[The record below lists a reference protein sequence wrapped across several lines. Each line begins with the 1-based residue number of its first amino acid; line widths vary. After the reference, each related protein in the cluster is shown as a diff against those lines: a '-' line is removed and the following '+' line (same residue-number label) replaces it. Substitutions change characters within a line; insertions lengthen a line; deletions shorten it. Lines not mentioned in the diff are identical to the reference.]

1 MENLIEKLKE
11 IKGVSFVSIT
21 YTNQNNEKQ
30 QTVFNVGVDYAKAKI
45 KDIEYLKTLDVE
57 TLNSNIDSEILE
69 EARIALL
76 NSFENPSEKK
86 SKGIIDAY
94 THLTKGIKIHNDSK
108 KLFVFG
114 MKVSKTVLEKGNEKE
129 DTRGILTKAKDEIR
143 KHLKSTQYRNFE
155 LKRADKFV
163 LKGDTITFEA
173 E

>member
-94 THLTKGIKIHNDSK
+94 THLTKGIKIQI
-108 KLFVFG
+108 VG
-114 MKVSKTVLEKGNEKE
+114 PV
-129 DTRGILTKAKDEIR
+129 I
-143 KHLKSTQYRNFE
+143 
-155 LKRADKFV
+155 
-163 LKGDTITFEA
+163 
-173 E
+173 